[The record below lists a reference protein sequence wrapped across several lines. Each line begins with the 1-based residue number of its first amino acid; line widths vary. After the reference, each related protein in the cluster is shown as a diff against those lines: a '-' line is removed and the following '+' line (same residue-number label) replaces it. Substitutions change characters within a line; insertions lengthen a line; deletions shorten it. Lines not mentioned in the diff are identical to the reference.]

1 MFLSF
6 VIPFLQQVDVE
17 EKLKNAPNDN
27 YAIGVF
33 IGEMLPFVILIGIA
47 YFVFYQARKRRNKN
61 L

>member
-17 EKLKNAPNDN
+17 EKLKNATNDN